1 MHRCF
6 PLADR
11 ARTRNLLFGMI
22 GALILGA
29 ANPDLI
35 EQAKSRL
42 AKSDAKGAVALL
54 EAALPK
60 TKPSD
65 RPPLLK
71 QLRVAYQAAW
81 KQAKAAGRDDEAQE
95 YLDNLQILNRTSPVK
110 PPSAEV
116 AEPAPSESKP
126 LIGETE
132 TDNASAPPEGNPSA
146 EAAPRLTPVEPEK
159 PKPLGEKDLDA
170 LRAGVEPK
178 PAAPAAEPDAPL
190 EYVAPK
196 PDPGA
201 VPPPTAP
208 REPPKPGFLLGGETP
223 PPAETKPIPMTPAR
237 DLPIHEAAPVGPKPP
252 TITEAD
258 AAFVAKR
265 YDEASSIYKALF
277 DEQAL
282 PVNRHDHWAYCRAV
296 EVVRK
301 INEKPETAKAWAD
314 IDAEIELIGKLSPKK
329 WFAEYLRDRAAERN
343 PNSKAKPKT
352 GARTKKQ
359 GGGLVVRGS
368 SPDEEP
374 PPSPRPAA
382 PAEPANSAAPI
393 ETANFRVIHNN
404 RALAERLAK
413 EAEIARE
420 TLVTRWTGQL
430 AAEPWTPRCDIFL
443 YSSAETFSTETGQPK
458 DSPGFSTMGMNS
470 GKIVSRRINLRADHP
485 NVLKAI
491 LPHEVTHVVLADL
504 FPTQQIPRWA
514 DEGISVLSEPPSE
527 QAIRAAELQ
536 DPLSSGK
543 LFRVHDLMVMDY
555 PDNQY
560 WGLYYAQS
568 VSLTRFMVELGTPQ
582 QFVSFVKAAQLN
594 GTESALKQV
603 YKIQG
608 EADLQS
614 KWLDYAKSQSS
625 RALASSANAKQEKK

>member
-6 PLADR
+6 KLAHC
-11 ARTRNLLFGMI
+11 ARTRFLMFGVFCT
-22 GALILGA
+22 LILGA
-29 ANPDLI
+29 ADPDLI

-42 AKSDAKGAVALL
+42 AKSDSKGAVALL

-65 RPPLLK
+65 RPALLK
-71 QLRVAYQAAW
+71 QLRIAYQAAS

-95 YLDNLQILNRTSPVK
+95 YLDNLQILNRSAPVK
-110 PPSAEV
+110 PPSVGVPES
-116 AEPAPSESKP
+116 APPTTSP

-132 TDNASAPPEGNPSA
+132 TENPTTEDKPSGNISLPLSESEPGKPRALA
-146 EAAPRLTPVEPEK
+146 ES
-159 PKPLGEKDLDA
+159 DLDA
-170 LRAGVEPK
+170 MRAGAESK
-178 PAAPAAEPDAPL
+178 PAAPAENLDAPL
-190 EYVAPK
+190 DYVSPK

-201 VPPPTAP
+201 VVPPTAP
-208 REPPKPGFLLGGETP
+208 REPPRPGFLLGGETP
-223 PPAETKPIPMTPAR
+223 APSEPRPSPVAPAR
-237 DLPIHEAAPVGPKPP
+237 DIPIHEAVPVGPKPP
-252 TITEAD
+252 TVKNAD

-265 YDEASSIYKALF
+265 YDEANSIYKALF
-277 DEQAL
+277 EENAL
-282 PVNRHDHWAYCRAV
+282 PENRQDHWAYCRAV

-301 INEKPETAKAWAD
+301 INAKPATAKAWAD
-314 IDAEIELIGKLSPKK
+314 IDAEIEQIAKLSPKN

-343 PNSKAKPKT
+343 PNSKPKLKT
-352 GARTKKQ
+352 GAKSKTRD
-359 GGGLVVRGS
+359 GGLVIRGS
-368 SPDEEP
+368 SPDEEAP
-374 PPSPRPAA
+374 QSPQPAR
-382 PAEPANSAAPI
+382 PAEPASRAAPI

-404 RALAERLAK
+404 RPLAERLAK

-420 TLVTRWTGQL
+420 SLVTRWTGQL
-430 AAEPWTPRCDIFL
+430 AAEPWTPRCDVYL

-514 DEGISVLSEPPSE
+514 DEGLSVLSEPPSE
-527 QAIRAAELQ
+527 QSVRAAELQ
-536 DPLSSGK
+536 EPLSSGR
-543 LFRVHDLMVMDY
+543 LFRLHDLMVMDY

-582 QFVSFVKAAQLN
+582 QFVSFVKASQLN
-594 GTESALKQV
+594 GTEAALKQV

-614 KWLDYAKSQSS
+614 KWLVYAKSQSAH
-625 RALASSANAKQEKK
+625 ALASASNAKQEKK